1 MKVLVIYNPV
11 SGLRWL
17 DSGARIKNFLQ
28 QKNID
33 FAWFETKAVVRQ
45 NFADLNCQE
54 YDRVLVAGGD
64 GTVHEVA
71 QYFIE
76 QKITVPLAVIP
87 IGSANILALTL
98 GVPLFPL
105 ANALDVALSAAAHS
119 IDAIGVNR
127 QYFALICAGQG
138 YDSSLIAQATRKL
151 KKQFGFGAYIISFIR
166 TFFTYFNHHYS
177 VVVDGKRHEVVGKIA
192 IVLNGLSVLG
202 LPLDKKI
209 SPSDGVLDLVVFNPR
224 SIWDILHSLFFL
236 LWKGANNTP
245 RVQVFSGKEMSIN
258 QHRGKSIQVDG
269 EVYKAKNLQISVRPA
284 ALQIVYNKKF

>member
-1 MKVLVIYNPV
+1 MKVLVIYNPI

-28 QKNID
+28 EKNIT
-33 FAWFETKAVVRQ
+33 FTWFETQAVAHQ
-45 NFADLNCQE
+45 NFVGLNCQE

-76 QKITVPLAVIP
+76 QKITVPLAIIP

-105 ANALDVALSAAAHS
+105 VNALDVALLAAAHS

-138 YDSSLIAQATRKL
+138 YDSSLITQATRKL
-151 KKQFGFGAYIISFIR
+151 KKQFGFGAYIISFIK
-166 TFFTYFNHHYS
+166 TFFTYFNHRFS
-177 VVVDGKRHEVVGKIA
+177 VVVDGRRHEVVGKIA

-209 SPSDGVLDLVVFNPR
+209 SPNDGVLDVVVFNPR
-224 SIWDILHSLFFL
+224 SIWDILHSLFYL
-236 LWKGANNTP
+236 LWKGANKTP
-245 RVQVFSGKEMSIN
+245 RVQVFSGKEISIN

-269 EVYKAKNLQISVRPA
+269 EVYRAKNLQVSVRPA
-284 ALQIVYNKKF
+284 VLRIVYNKKF